1 MEVIVMRNPMVLVV
15 LFIAL
20 VAVSCGEGEDH
31 SSLSAT
37 ESYSG
42 FIAASEFVVG
52 QNRFPFILVTIDG
65 ATLEGADVRVAFSR
79 MEGETETPYSE
90 SNARWLSIPENTV
103 HVHPDG
109 DEHLHLDFRGIY
121 VVDPIDFPQEGVW
134 VASFDAWSLDGERLN
149 VSEGAGFRVAAIPG
163 APDVG
168 ETVPA
173 TENLTI
179 HDVDSFAKISTRQV
193 ERDELHNV
201 SVAQAL
207 DAGEP
212 FVVVIASPQFC
223 VSAMC
228 GPVIET
234 VDAARVQL
242 ARTIEFIHIEPWD
255 LTAAREQGQLV
266 PRSIVAE
273 WSLPSEPWTYVIGAD
288 GRVVKRFEG
297 LVSVDEIVAAVELL
311 F

>member
-1 MEVIVMRNPMVLVV
+1 MRNPMVLVV

-31 SSLSAT
+31 SLPSAT
-37 ESYSG
+37 EVYSG

-52 QNRFPFILVTIDG
+52 QNRFPFLLVAIDG
-65 ATLEGADVRVAFSR
+65 ATLEGADVRVSFSR
-79 MEGETETPYSE
+79 VEGETETRYSE
-90 SNARWLSIPENTV
+90 ANARWLSIPDNAV

-109 DEHLHLDFRGIY
+109 DEHIHLDFRGIY
-121 VVDPIDFPQEGVW
+121 VVDATDFPQEGVW
-134 VASFDAWSLDGERLN
+134 LASFDVSLDGERLG
-149 VSEGAGFRVAAIPG
+149 VVERAGFRVAATPG
-163 APDVG
+163 APGVG
-168 ETVPA
+168 ETVHA

-179 HDVDSFAKISTRQV
+179 HDVDSFAEISTRQV

-207 DAGEP
+207 NAGEP

-223 VSAMC
+223 ASAMC

-242 ARTIEFIHIEPWD
+242 ARAIEFIHIEPWD

-266 PRSIVAE
+266 PAPIVAE
-273 WSLPSEPWTYVIGAD
+273 WSLPTEPWTYVIGAD

-297 LVSVDEIVAAVELL
+297 LVSVDEIVAAVEPLL
-311 F
+311 